1 MNLNLN
7 LTWSEVIDY
16 FQTPENMIEMIKE
29 SNYIDRTYNCY
40 NQFSEWVSHQ
50 KYQAIGNYP
59 ELYNAVSQHECLTHI
74 IYLIMLFWLIDNLF
88 IKRWLSKARW
98 FVLHTIAN
106 AIVVYFVWNDVSSL
120 FLNPIMAFNRRPD
133 YSGLNITVALHFYHA
148 IFFKNLPMIDWI
160 HHILMIGI
168 AIRSY
173 YCPGSVIVTTNAL
186 LFFLNGLPGGIDYF
200 LLTLVKYEFIRPIRE
215 KELNS
220 YLNIWI
226 RSPGVIVGTFCMYLT
241 TVYANYSPDV
251 LTRDVILSI
260 LMWNAQY
267 FTYRV
272 IGNYYTKLTI
282 KSEEF
287 EKRMGRSLST
297 NDLKACVNDG
307 SAITEKDV
315 VEELDIEKEEL
326 PRLMGHVCPTDDE
339 SDD

>member
-16 FQTPENMIEMIKE
+16 FETPDNMMQMIKE
-29 SNYIDRTYNCY
+29 TDYIDTTYTCY

-59 ELYNAVSQHECLTHI
+59 ELYNAVSQHECLVNI
-74 IYLIMLFWLIDNLF
+74 IYLISIFWLIDNLF
-88 IKRWLSKARW
+88 IKRWLNKARW

-106 AIVVYFVWNDVSSL
+106 AIIVYFVWNDVYSL
-120 FLNPIMAFNRRPD
+120 FRNPIMAFNRKPD

-148 IFFKNLPMIDWI
+148 MFFKKLARIDWI
-160 HHILMIGI
+160 HHILMMGI

-173 YCPGSVIVTTNAL
+173 YCPNSVIVTTNAL

-200 LLTLVKYEFIRPIRE
+200 LLTLVKYEIIRPIKE

-226 RSPGVIVGTFCMYLT
+226 RSPGVIVGTYCMYLT
-241 TVYANYSPDV
+241 TIYANYSPDR
-251 LTRDVILSI
+251 LTRDLILII
-260 LMWNAQY
+260 LLWNAQY

-272 IGNYYTKLTI
+272 IGNYYTKLSI
-282 KSEEF
+282 KSEQF
-287 EKRMGRSLST
+287 EKRMGRSLSS
-297 NDLKACVNDG
+297 NDLKSCLNDG
-307 SAITEKDV
+307 SVITEKDV
-315 VEELDIEKEEL
+315 IEELEGQKAEL
-326 PRLMGHVCPTDDE
+326 SRLMGDVFPTDDE
-339 SDD
+339 GGD